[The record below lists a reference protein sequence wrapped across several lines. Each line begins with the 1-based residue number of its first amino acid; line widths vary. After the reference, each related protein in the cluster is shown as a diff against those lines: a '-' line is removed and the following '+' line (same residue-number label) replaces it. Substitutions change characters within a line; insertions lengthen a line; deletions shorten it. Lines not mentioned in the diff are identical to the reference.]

1 MHTLNGCC
9 FLSLREPLGVLC
21 PLKDDERRGQAP
33 VRTGLWK
40 INRVIRRERH
50 TDRKFLLDRI
60 EGEKAG
66 VCEME

>member
-1 MHTLNGCC
+1 M
-9 FLSLREPLGVLC
+9 GVLC